1 MFKYLFS
8 NWKTTVVGLIIAI
21 LTALKYSGKIPPEV
35 FELIVGALASAGF
48 VASKDSD
55 ATPPLN

>member
-8 NWKTTVVGLIIAI
+8 NWKTTVVGLIIGI

-35 FELIVGALASAGF
+35 YELIIGALASAGF
-48 VASKDSD
+48 IAARDGN
-55 ATPPLN
+55 TNPPQN